1 MNPLFKLDNFI
12 RRSKHEESFSSEALS
27 TSTGQKR
34 LNMKMLLFICL
45 LYLRT
50 SDFNPNKIIPVLLVG
65 LLIIHKVAEDLS
77 KKIDNMIQASFL

>member
-1 MNPLFKLDNFI
+1 
-12 RRSKHEESFSSEALS
+12 
-27 TSTGQKR
+27 
-34 LNMKMLLFICL
+34 MLLFICL